1 MFAAGQETRRAGSS
15 GQPPARPP
23 SGVNRRWGRSRGRLR
38 RKELERVRQILL
50 RIPIPGTEHGLTLYG
65 YGAMMCLGFLLAI
78 LVAARRARRLGQP
91 PDIIYNAAL
100 FCFFGGLIGSRLF
113 YVIQYGEHFHSIW
126 DLVKIWE
133 GGLTFYGGFL
143 MAVLATVGYLLVAR
157 LPILYWLD
165 ILAPSVAL
173 GEAFGRLGCFLNG
186 CCYGGTCPPGWGFA
200 WPAGTIPWE
209 HYADLALA
217 TSGLGPADMGGAV
230 TGALATAWHAPVIFP
245 TQLISFTN
253 AMLLFLVLYAMFPFK
268 RRHGQVLV
276 MFVLLYGISR
286 FLLECLRADEA
297 DAYLLGLP
305 TLLSALGQNGAAGRL
320 PLLTISQNLA
330 ILMVAG
336 SVTALALLA
345 RSRRPQLQASYA
357 PPPSP
362 MACAEASD
370 SKPPQRRKEKRS

>member
-1 MFAAGQETRRAGSS
+1 
-15 GQPPARPP
+15 
-23 SGVNRRWGRSRGRLR
+23 
-38 RKELERVRQILL
+38 VRQILL
-50 RIPIPGTEHGLTLYG
+50 RIPIPGTEHVLTLYG

-78 LVAARRARRLGQP
+78 LVAARRAKRLGQP

-113 YVIQYGEHFHSIW
+113 YVIQYGEHFRSVW

-143 MAVLATVGYLLVAR
+143 MAVLATIGYLLAAR
-157 LPILYWLD
+157 QPVLFWLD

-173 GEAFGRLGCFLNG
+173 GEAFGRLGCYLNG
-186 CCYGGTCPPGWGFA
+186 CCYGGACNSGWGIA

-209 HYADLALA
+209 HYADRFLAM
-217 TSGLGPADMGGAV
+217 SGLGPVDMGGAAGGAV

-245 TQLISFTN
+245 AQLISFTN
-253 AMLLFLVLYAMFPFK
+253 AMLLFLLLYALFPFK
-268 RRHGQVLV
+268 RRHGQILV
-276 MFVLLYGISR
+276 MFVLLYGVSR

-305 TLLSALGQNGAAGRL
+305 ALLTALGQEGAANRL

-330 ILMVAG
+330 ILMVVG
-336 SVTALALLA
+336 SVAALALLE

-357 PPPSP
+357 PPPP
-362 MACAEASD
+362 PTAGAEASD
-370 SKPPQRRKEKRS
+370 PQPPKRRKEKRS

>member
-1 MFAAGQETRRAGSS
+1 M
-15 GQPPARPP
+15 
-23 SGVNRRWGRSRGRLR
+23 
-38 RKELERVRQILL
+38 RQILL
-50 RIPIPGTEHGLTLYG
+50 RIPVPGTEHVLTLYG
-65 YGAMMCLGFLLAI
+65 YGAMLCLGFLLAI
-78 LVAARRARRLGQP
+78 LAAARRAKRLGQP
-91 PDIIYNAAL
+91 PDVIYNAAL

-113 YVIQYGEHFHSIW
+113 YIIQYGEHFHSVW

-143 MAVLATVGYLLVAR
+143 MAVIATVGYLWLAR

-186 CCYGGTCPPGWGFA
+186 CCYGRTCPTDWGFA

-209 HYADLALA
+209 HYADQALA
-217 TSGLGPADMGGAV
+217 TSGMGPADMGGAAGGAI
-230 TGALATAWHAPVIFP
+230 TGALATAWQAPAIFP
-245 TQLISFTN
+245 AQLISFAN
-253 AMLLFLVLYAMFPFK
+253 AMLLFLVLAAMFRVK
-268 RRHGQVLV
+268 RRHGQIILS
-276 MFVLLYGISR
+276 FVLLYGVSR

-305 TLLSALGQNGAAGRL
+305 TLLSAMGLEDAAGRL

-336 SVTALALLA
+336 SVAGLALLA
-345 RSRRPQLQASYA
+345 RSRRPQLLASYA
-357 PPPSP
+357 PPSPP
-362 MACAEASD
+362 MAGAKAD
-370 SKPPQRRKEKRS
+370 APDFQHPQRRKEKRL

>member
-1 MFAAGQETRRAGSS
+1 M
-15 GQPPARPP
+15 
-23 SGVNRRWGRSRGRLR
+23 
-38 RKELERVRQILL
+38 RQILL
-50 RIPIPGTEHGLTLYG
+50 RIPIPGTEHVLTLYG
-65 YGAMMCLGFLLAI
+65 YGAMLCLGFLLAI
-78 LVAARRARRLGQP
+78 LVAARRAKRLGQP

-100 FCFFGGLIGSRLF
+100 FCFFGGLIGSRMF
-113 YVIQYGEHFHSIW
+113 YVIQYGEHFRSVW

-143 MAVLATVGYLLVAR
+143 MAVLATVGYLWLAR
-157 LPILYWLD
+157 LPVLYWLD
-165 ILAPSVAL
+165 IIAPSVAL

-186 CCYGGTCPPGWGFA
+186 CCYGGTCPAGWGVA

-209 HYADLALA
+209 HYADQFLAM
-217 TSGLGPADMGGAV
+217 SGLGPADMGGAAGAAV
-230 TGALATAWHAPVIFP
+230 TGAMATAWHAPVIFP
-245 TQLISFTN
+245 AQLLSFGN
-253 AMLLFLVLYAMFPFK
+253 AMLLFLVLYAMFPVK
-268 RRHGQVLV
+268 RRHGQVLL

-305 TLLSALGQNGAAGRL
+305 TLLTALGHEGAANRL

-336 SVTALALLA
+336 SVAAWGLLA

-357 PPPSP
+357 PPPPSP
-362 MACAEASD
+362 TARAEASD
-370 SKPPQRRKEKRS
+370 SRHSQRRKEKRS